1 MGHFAYLNSAEKVTS
16 YHLEIAF
23 TARNN
28 FNIKTKRMLALA
40 SHKKKL

>member
-1 MGHFAYLNSAEKVTS
+1 MSHFIYLNSAEKETS
-16 YHLEIAF
+16 FHSEVAF
-23 TARNN
+23 PTRNN